1 MGANQST
8 PQTDEKVFSSETPIQ
23 FSQDVVN
30 QLSDNLASPDTPP
43 ERQSSIDAHV
53 RSRIQ
58 AELARL
64 REEEEQVKQE
74 IEHALEKENLDRER
88 GMAGEESES
97 EGEGGAGSV
106 KSSAAL
112 MGDLEE
118 LRRKVEKYHTR
129 HELEGYSAVQ
139 AKGEAVVS
147 CYKSHPSTP
156 LDCWRE
162 VSEFKASVAQVEE
175 QYVHSLR

>member
-8 PQTDEKVFSSETPIQ
+8 SQTDEKVFASETPIQ

-30 QLSDNLASPDTPP
+30 QLADHLASPETPP
-43 ERQSSIDAHV
+43 ERQSSIDAHI

-58 AELARL
+58 TELARL
-64 REEEEQVKQE
+64 RAEEEQVKAE
-74 IEHALEKENLDRER
+74 IERALEKENLDRER
-88 GMAGEESES
+88 SMAGEE
-97 EGEGGAGSV
+97 EGEGGAGGV

-118 LRRKVEKYHTR
+118 VRQKVERYNAR
-129 HELEGYSAVQ
+129 HELEGYSEVHG
-139 AKGEAVVS
+139 KGEAVVS
-147 CYKSHPSTP
+147 CYKKHATAP

-162 VSEFKASVAQVEE
+162 VSDFKASVAQIE
-175 QYVHSLR
+175 QRYVHSLQ